1 MFICRKLT
9 FKISEDAKSLVSDF
23 LLGFH
28 SMGVAE
34 DIVEDKGM
42 VEISAY
48 FPAEADLNMVKESF
62 KNYCSFLGE
71 YLPAFSLGDIDE
83 EEIDRSSW
91 EGWRQFL
98 KTVRVSERVI
108 VRPPWEE
115 YLPHRDEIVIEINP
129 SMAFGTGHHETTR
142 LCIRAM
148 EEMMQNKKVGSVL
161 DVGCG
166 SGILA
171 ISAVKLGSDWALGL
185 DDDPIAVKEAKEN
198 LERNSV
204 SDRVGLFRGQ
214 IENMNGK
221 FDLIVMNISAEAALR
236 YGASIKSRLNSKGI
250 LIVSGITNTR
260 SDEVVSTLEG
270 MGFNLDSKMTDGEWV
285 ALVFG
290 VDKSAV

>member
-9 FKISEDAKSLVSDF
+9 FKISDNAKSLVSDF
-23 LLGFH
+23 LLGFD

-34 DIVEDKGM
+34 DIVEDRGM
-42 VEISAY
+42 VEVSAY
-48 FPAEADLNMVKESF
+48 FPVEADLNMVKESL
-62 KNYCSFLGE
+62 KNYCSFLGKH
-71 YLPAFSLGDIDE
+71 LPAFSLGDIDE
-83 EEIDRSSW
+83 EEIDHSSW

-98 KTVRVSERVI
+98 KTVRVSERVA

-115 YLPHRDEIVIEINP
+115 YLPHGDEIVIEINP

-148 EEMMQNKKVGSVL
+148 EEMMHDKKVGSVL

-171 ISAVKLGSDWALGL
+171 ISAVKLGADWALGL

-198 LERNSV
+198 LRRNSV
-204 SDRVGLFRGQ
+204 SDRVGLFCGQ
-214 IENMNGK
+214 IENVNGK
-221 FDLIVMNISAEAALR
+221 FDLIVMNISAEAVLH
-236 YGASIKSRLNSKGI
+236 YGGSIRSRLNSKGM
-250 LIVSGITNTR
+250 LIASGITNAR
-260 SDEVVSTLEG
+260 SDEVVSTLVG
-270 MGFNLDSKMTDGEWV
+270 MRFNLYSKMADGEWV

>member
-23 LLGFH
+23 LLGFDC
-28 SMGVAE
+28 MGVAE

-48 FPAEADLNMVKESF
+48 FPVEADLNMVKKSL
-62 KNYCSFLGE
+62 KNYCSFLE
-71 YLPAFSLGDIDE
+71 KHLPAFSLGDIDE

-115 YLPHRDEIVIEINP
+115 YPPHRDEIVIEINP

-148 EEMMQNKKVGSVL
+148 EEIIPDKKVGSVL

-171 ISAVKLGSDWALGL
+171 ISAVKLGADWALGL

-204 SDRVGLFRGQ
+204 SDRVGLFCGQ
-214 IENMNGK
+214 IENTNGK
-221 FDLIVMNISAEAALR
+221 FDLIVINISPEAALH

-270 MGFNLDSKMTDGEWV
+270 VGFNLDSKTADGEWV
-285 ALVFG
+285 ALVFS